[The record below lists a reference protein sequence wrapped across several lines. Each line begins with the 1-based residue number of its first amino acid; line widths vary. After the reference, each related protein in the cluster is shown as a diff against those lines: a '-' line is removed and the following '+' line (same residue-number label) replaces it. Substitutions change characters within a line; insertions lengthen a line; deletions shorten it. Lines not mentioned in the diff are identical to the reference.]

1 MEYYNEKIQDYLK
14 DFEEMNFFIN
24 FYLTNVG
31 HHPEKALIRAMDE
44 CLENMETELV
54 YNYSESLD
62 YKCMGLSTAQ
72 SQIIS
77 YLKTNPENIVF
88 VEQGTEQ
95 GTEQG
100 NKKEE
105 KDLDKIIRQSSEPI
119 PIKHNDNTIQWQNH
133 ISSPS

>member
-14 DFEEMNFFIN
+14 EFEEMNFFIN

-77 YLKTNPENIVF
+77 YLKTNPE
-88 VEQGTEQ
+88 
-95 GTEQG
+95 
-100 NKKEE
+100 KKER
-105 KDLDKIIRQSSEPI
+105 DKYFEDGVSRLQYGMQDFKEGSR
-119 PIKHNDNTIQWQNH
+119 
-133 ISSPS
+133 